1 MLNTVSHMNTVLYV
15 NRDELN
21 PCVPAHRDEYD
32 FVRGIFCGKQS
43 TILQTHGGPRR
54 LYLCVCVCVLYT
66 RPSVLHSRQITCLGV
81 VYSVPEARE
90 LMDMTAADLRSQ
102 IALVE
107 QDLTA
112 YRSAKNA
119 GQA

>member
-1 MLNTVSHMNTVLYV
+1 MLSFELKRKRT
-15 NRDELN
+15 DELE
-21 PCVPAHRDEYD
+21 VEELAAQLVAKIEELI
-32 FVRGIFCGKQS
+32 G
-43 TILQTHGGPRR
+43 TTA
-54 LYLCVCVCVLYT
+54 
-66 RPSVLHSRQITCLGV
+66 SREFTCLGV

-90 LMDMTAADLRSQ
+90 LMGMTAADLRSQ